1 MKKRRREYSFFE
13 KRNLVIFLVFV
24 LLLLFVFI
32 LFSIFCEEEI
42 ISDEDIV
49 FGDSEEYDL
58 SFIKEACVQFGGIW
72 YEEFKECESIS
83 EINCV
88 ELGGDFDLCAS
99 ACRHDPD
106 AEVCTMQCVLVC
118 SF

>member
-1 MKKRRREYSFFE
+1 MMSTKKKS
-13 KRNLVIFLVFV
+13 VIFKERSFILVLV
-24 LLLLFVFI
+24 CSLTLLFVFI
-32 LFSIFCEEEI
+32 LFSIFCEEKI

-49 FGDSEEYDL
+49 FGDSKEYDL
-58 SFIKEACVQFGGIW
+58 SFVREACVDLGGVW

-106 AEVCTMQCVLVC
+106 AEICTMQCVLVC